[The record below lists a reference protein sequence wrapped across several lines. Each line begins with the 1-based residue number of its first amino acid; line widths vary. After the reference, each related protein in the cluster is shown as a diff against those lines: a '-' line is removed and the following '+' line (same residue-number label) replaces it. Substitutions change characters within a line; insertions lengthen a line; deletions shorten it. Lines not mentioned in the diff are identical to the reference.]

1 MSAVYLLPTL
11 RQEKSV
17 PEEIFSDTP
26 KQIHYLSYTLSHFTN
41 PNRTLFIPNP
51 SGALLRRKRNAK
63 GNAASGRIGECRGVR
78 LGSATLT
85 FMSEAPPATRRFPNL
100 EPLKIIQRFQ
110 IGGNAGGLILS
121 RGNARR
127 IWTAR
132 GVRCVC
138 IGWRNWGC
146 QWGWAG
152 GLSARCG

>member
-100 EPLKIIQRFQ
+100 EPLM
-110 IGGNAGGLILS
+110 NS
-121 RGNARR
+121 NPE
-127 IWTAR
+127 
-132 GVRCVC
+132 
-138 IGWRNWGC
+138 
-146 QWGWAG
+146 
-152 GLSARCG
+152 CG

>member
-100 EPLKIIQRFQ
+100 EPLCGIYLVGVASQRLPVLQPIHQFCHDTVQ
-110 IGGNAGGLILS
+110 HWIEYWNGIP
-121 RGNARR
+121 
-127 IWTAR
+127 IWITGQHQTLQRA
-132 GVRCVC
+132 
-138 IGWRNWGC
+138 
-146 QWGWAG
+146 
-152 GLSARCG
+152 